1 MHTSSLSWQDISSS
15 GIHLMAAAACSDPL
29 SNRGGETALLLA
41 LAGSEK
47 NKLFVCVIPKLCWIA
62 VQQQIM
68 DNVTR
73 CVDTEIFSEGIVY

>member
-1 MHTSSLSWQDISSS
+1 MPTSSLSWQDISSS
-15 GIHLMAAAACSDPL
+15 GIHLMAAAPCSDPL

-41 LAGSEK
+41 LAGSK
-47 NKLFVCVIPKLCWIA
+47 QSKLFVCVIPKLCWTT

-73 CVDTEIFSEGIVY
+73 CVDTEIFGEGI